1 MLNLSCILENSAR
14 QYPTKA
20 AFTFMD
26 KTLNFAQVNGA
37 ANQVANGLR
46 AKGIQPGDKVALSC
60 FNLPYFPIVYFGILK
75 AGATVVPLSV
85 LLKKDEVAYHLS
97 DSDAKAYFC
106 FVGNADLPMGT
117 MGHAGFQEATDCE
130 HFFMIMPTPEMPS
143 SIAGTETLGSLM
155 AGQSP
160 VAESAQTDPNDT
172 AVIIYTSGTTGR
184 PKGAELSHS
193 NLMLNTILS
202 ADLGKVTKEDNVL
215 IVLPLF
221 HIFAMTCCMN
231 AGIYKAAHSVLLPR
245 FDAEAVFGL
254 MQKHSINIFAG
265 VPTMYWGLVNYKEAK
280 FDYDLISKNL
290 RVCMAGGASLPVQ
303 VLHDF
308 EHRFKVDILEGYG
321 MSEGSPIVTFN
332 HLGDEKVPGSIG
344 RPVWGV
350 EVKLV
355 NDDGEE
361 VPTGEKGELWY
372 RGHNVMKGYYKR
384 PEANAKTITDGWLHS
399 GDVAVKDDKGR
410 YYIVDRTK
418 DMIIR
423 GGLNVYPR
431 EVEEVMIKH
440 EAVSLVAVTGIPDPK
455 MGEDIK
461 AYVVLAE
468 GASATPAELIAYTKA
483 NLAAYKYPRH
493 VEIIDALPMSATG
506 KILKKELRK
515 MEAAKSK
522 EPEDLTKIEGIGP
535 KIAEVLNAAGIKN
548 YGQLAGTDKARV
560 KEILSDAG
568 AKFASHDPTT
578 WGDQAQLAA
587 EGKWEQLQKW
597 QDILDGGKP
606 VA

>member
-1 MLNLSCILENSAR
+1 MLNLSVLLESSAR
-14 QYPTKA
+14 QNPTKK

-26 KTLNFAQVNGA
+26 TTLNFAQINGA

-60 FNLPYFPIVYFGILK
+60 FNLPYFPIIYFGILK
-75 AGATVVPLSV
+75 AGAVVVPLSV
-85 LLKKDEVAYHLS
+85 LLKKDEIAYHLK

-106 FVGNADLPMGT
+106 FVGNADLPMGQ
-117 MGHAGFQEATDCE
+117 MGVAGFNEATDCE
-130 HFFMIMPTPEMPS
+130 HFFMIMPKPEMPS
-143 SIAGTETLGSLM
+143 AIEGTETLGSLM

-160 VAESAQTDPNDT
+160 VGDAARTSPNDT

-193 NLMLNTILS
+193 NLMMNTMLS
-202 ADLGKVTKEDNVL
+202 ADLGELTSDDNVL

-231 AGIYKAAHSVLLPR
+231 AAVYRSAHSVLLPR

-254 MQKHSINIFAG
+254 MQKHKISVFAG
-265 VPTMYWGLVNYKEAK
+265 VPTMYWGLVNYKEDK
-280 FDYDLISKNL
+280 FDYDAISENL
-290 RVCMAGGASLPVQ
+290 KICMAGGASLPVQ

-308 EHRFKVDILEGYG
+308 EKRFNVEILEGYG
-321 MSEGSPIVTFN
+321 MSEGSPVVTFN
-332 HLGDEKVPGSIG
+332 FKGGDNVPGSIG
-344 RPVWGV
+344 KPLWGV
-350 EVKLV
+350 EVKLMRE
-355 NDDGEE
+355 DGTEA
-361 VPTGEKGELWY
+361 PIGEKGELWY

-399 GDVAVKDDKGR
+399 GDVAVKDEKGR
-410 YYIVDRTK
+410 FYIVDRTK

-440 EAVSLVAVTGIPDPK
+440 EAVSLVAVTGVPDPK
-455 MGEDIK
+455 MGEEIK
-461 AYVVLAE
+461 AYVVLAD
-468 GASATPAELIAYTKA
+468 GVSATPSELIAYTRDH
-483 NLAAYKYPRH
+483 LAGYKYPRQ

-515 MEAAKSK
+515 MEAEKNK
-522 EPEDLTKIEGIGP
+522 EPQDLTKIEGIGP
-535 KIAEVLNAAGIKN
+535 KIAEVLATAGITN
-548 YGQLAGTDKARV
+548 YGQLAGTDKERV
-560 KEILSDAG
+560 KEILAEAG
-568 AKFASHDPTT
+568 SKFASHDPTT

-587 EGKWEQLQKW
+587 EGKWDQLKKW
-597 QDILDGGKP
+597 QDILDGGK
-606 VA
+606 VV